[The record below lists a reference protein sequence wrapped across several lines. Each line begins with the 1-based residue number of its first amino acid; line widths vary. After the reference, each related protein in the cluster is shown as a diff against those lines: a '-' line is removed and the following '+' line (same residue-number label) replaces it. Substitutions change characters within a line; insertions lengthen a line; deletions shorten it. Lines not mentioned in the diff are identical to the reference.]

1 MSKYLNK
8 GLFTSASEHWSTPK
22 DLYRDLDQEFSFNDD
37 PCPLNSLTD
46 GLSREWGTSTY
57 VNPPYG
63 QEISVWIKQAY
74 KQSLLGKIIVMLLPA
89 RTDTKWFH
97 EYIMKAHEIRFLK
110 GRLRFNESESNAPFP
125 SMVVVFKYKRDI
137 EEG

>member
-1 MSKYLNK
+1 MSKHLNK
-8 GLFTSASEHWSTPK
+8 GLFTSASEHWATPK
-22 DLYRDLDQEFSFNDD
+22 GLYQDLDREFNFNDD

-63 QEISVWIKQAY
+63 KKISVWIKQAY
-74 KQSLLGKIIVMLLPA
+74 EQSRLGKTIVMLLPC

-110 GRLRFNESESNAPFP
+110 GRLKFNDSDGNAPFP
-125 SMVVVFKYKRDI
+125 SMVVVFKERN
-137 EEG
+137 